1 LGITNISVM
10 KVFNVLKV
18 AFLCAIAIA
27 IASTYYACTD
37 AHATQKNIT
46 FTENPDIIKRLNW
59 ALTETLVQDGFAP
72 PVASRAFV
80 YSNIAA
86 YEALLPADSTR
97 VSLGGQLNELDTLPK
112 PDPNVKIDA
121 TISMVVAYRD
131 AAKSIVYRDHIMDA
145 AADTLIAEL
154 SATLDKAVV
163 DSSIAWGTKVGAF
176 IIAWS
181 KKDHF
186 KETRNMPRYEAKYD
200 DPSAWIP
207 TPPKF
212 IAALEP
218 YWNKVRPFSMTS
230 ASEFSPGLKTPFSA
244 EKGSDFY
251 NYALEVYETVNNTQ
265 PEHLPIALFW
275 DCNPLVS
282 ENSGHY
288 MALRRQFSPGAHW
301 INITR
306 KACDLSKAD
315 LCKSME
321 AYVLVSI
328 AIADGFISAWDEKYT
343 SNLIRPET
351 YINRYIDAN
360 WKPLIETPMFPEH
373 TSAHSVISMSAAT
386 VLTMEF
392 GEPFA
397 YVDSTNVPYDRPAR
411 SFNSFKEAA
420 NEAGMSRLYA
430 GIHYRPAF
438 EMGLKQGGNVAQNLL
453 SKVRIRK
460 EESVQ

>member
-1 LGITNISVM
+1 M
-10 KVFNVLKV
+10 KVFNVFRVSLV
-18 AFLCAIAIA
+18 CIIAIS
-27 IASTYYACTD
+27 ILSTYYACTNS
-37 AHATQKNIT
+37 HASEKNISYT
-46 FTENPDIIKRLNW
+46 DNADVIKRLNW
-59 ALTETLVQDGFAP
+59 ALTETLMKDGFAP
-72 PVASRAFV
+72 PMASRAFA

-86 YEALLPADSTR
+86 YEALLPADTTR
-97 VSLGGQLNELDTLPK
+97 LSLGGQLNELDTLPT

-121 TISMVVAYRD
+121 TVSMVIAFRD
-131 AAKSIVYRDHIMDA
+131 AANSIVYRDHIMVA

-163 DSSIAWGTKVGAF
+163 DSSISWGTKVGAF
-176 IIAWS
+176 IIAWA

-186 KETRNMPRYEAKYD
+186 KETRNMPRYEVKYD

-218 YWNKVRPFSMTS
+218 HWNKVRPFSMSS
-230 ASEFSPGLKTPFSA
+230 ASEFSPGLKVPFSA

-251 NYALEVYETVNNTQ
+251 NLALEVYETVNNTQ
-265 PEHLPIALFW
+265 PDHLPIALFW

-315 LCKSME
+315 LRKSME
-321 AYVLVSI
+321 AYMLVSI

-343 SNLIRPET
+343 TNLIRPET
-351 YINRYIDAN
+351 YINRYIDST
-360 WKPLIETPMFPEH
+360 WRPLIETPMFPEN

-386 VLTMEF
+386 ILTMEF
-392 GEPFA
+392 GEPFP
-397 YVDSTNVPYDRPAR
+397 YVDSTNVPYNRPPR

-420 NEAGMSRLYA
+420 SEAGRSRLYA

-438 EMGLKQGGNVAQNLL
+438 EMGLEQGGKVAQNLL
-453 SKVRIRK
+453 LKIKIRK
-460 EESVQ
+460 EELVQ

>member
-1 LGITNISVM
+1 MSIS
-10 KVFNVLKV
+10 NLLKALV
-18 AFLCAIAIA
+18 VIIIFGGVTT
-27 IASTYYACTD
+27 TYYACTTTN
-37 AHATQKNIT
+37 AAEKSIT
-46 FTENPDIIKRLNW
+46 FTNDSTIIKELNW
-59 ALTETLVQDGFAP
+59 ALTEALLQDGFAP

-97 VSLGGQLNELDTLPK
+97 LSLGGQLNELDTLPK
-112 PDPNVKIDA
+112 PNPNVKINT
-121 TISMVVAYRD
+121 TISMVAAFRD
-131 AAKSIVYRDHIMDA
+131 AANSIVYRDHIIDTK
-145 AADTLIAEL
+145 ADTLIAHLGESL
-154 SATLDKAVV
+154 EQSVV
-163 DSSIAWGTKVGAF
+163 DSSISWGKKVGQF

-186 KETRNMPRYEAKYD
+186 KETRNMPRYEVDYD
-200 DPSAWIP
+200 NPAAWIP

-218 YWNKVRPFSMTS
+218 YWGTIRPFTMDSSS
-230 ASEFSPGLKTPFSA
+230 AFSPGLTVPFSA

-251 NYALEVYETVNNTQ
+251 NLAYEVYETVNNTQ
-265 PEHLPIALFW
+265 PDHMPIALFW

-282 ENSGHY
+282 ENAGHY

-306 KACDLSKAD
+306 YACEISKAD

-321 AYVLVSI
+321 AYMLVSI
-328 AIADGFISAWDEKYT
+328 ALADGFISAWEEKYT

-351 YINRYIDAN
+351 YINRYIDPE

-386 VLTMEF
+386 VLTELF
-392 GEPFA
+392 GDAIA
-397 YVDSTNVPYDRPAR
+397 YTDSTNVPYNRPPR
-411 SFNSFKEAA
+411 SFNSFKDAA
-420 NEAGMSRLYA
+420 SEAGRSRLYA

-438 EMGLKQGGNVAQNLL
+438 EMGLAQGGKVANNLL
-453 SKVRIRK
+453 SKVKIK
-460 EESVQ
+460 KVELVQ